1 MLYLKVF
8 VFFFKIQNCL
18 NIIMNILLL
27 DLIKQS
33 KGNGIKTVLSI
44 TTCQQTGLQEHLKA
58 ATYLRRAK
66 NGNFLNFL
74 PMGAFDNLKW
84 TYDGAFEW
92 RFGSGRGGI

>member
-1 MLYLKVF
+1 M
-8 VFFFKIQNCL
+8 
-18 NIIMNILLL
+18 
-27 DLIKQS
+27 
-33 KGNGIKTVLSI
+33 LSI

-58 ATYLRRAK
+58 ATYLRRVK

-92 RFGSGRGGI
+92 RFGSGRGGFEQFFSNMSVTSGMTWGCPWGILKF